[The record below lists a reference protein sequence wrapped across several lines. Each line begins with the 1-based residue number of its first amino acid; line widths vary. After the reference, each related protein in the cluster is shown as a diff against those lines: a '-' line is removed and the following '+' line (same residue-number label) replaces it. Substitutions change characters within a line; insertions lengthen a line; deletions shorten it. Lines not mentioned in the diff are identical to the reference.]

1 MDNLNV
7 SLRRPPP
14 ERRTAGAERKEH
26 MSTVELRLR
35 NFLIGVA
42 IFLLGTGSFIGSVH
56 AQEVLKVG
64 VLGVMSGPA
73 ASWGLV
79 NKYCA
84 ETSAQ
89 LHNEQGGVEIG
100 GKKYK
105 IEIVPIDD
113 KNDPKLAVSG
123 AERLTKQEGIHY
135 IIGPN
140 VDTTA
145 ASIQPVAEAAGAIYF
160 PYAFQKTLYTP
171 PHGNAVLGMI
181 ASYQA
186 GPIIY
191 KYLMDKKGVKSVSF
205 VARNE
210 SDPLN
215 QRDEGVQA
223 AKKLG
228 LEVKSSDDTY
238 EPGTTDFFPV
248 MSRVVDKGADLIV
261 LSGVAPADAPLLI
274 KAARELDF
282 KGTLATETAQD
293 IKILNEVAG
302 TAADGFICV
311 GGASTPE
318 LRSDDMQKFADRYKK
333 VAGEW
338 NDEAGTKVY
347 ALEIILATL
356 QKAGPEAINNIELF
370 KKAIPDFSMK
380 NPFIKE
386 DKQLKYVGAAYFT
399 QPRQIGVP
407 MVVNQVSG
415 DKFQT
420 LFVGSVE

>member
-1 MDNLNV
+1 MTTPSV
-7 SLRRPPP
+7 TRR
-14 ERRTAGAERKEH
+14 GW
-26 MSTVELRLR
+26 L
-35 NFLIGVA
+35 
-42 IFLLGTGSFIGSVH
+42 LLGASALAGMAMAGPASAEG
-56 AQEVLKVG
+56 VLKIG

-84 ETSAQ
+84 EATAQ
-89 LHNEQGGVEIG
+89 MWNEKGGVEIG
-100 GKKYK
+100 GEKYK
-105 IEIVPIDD
+105 IQIVAVDD
-113 KNDPKLAVSG
+113 KNDPKLSVSG
-123 AERLTKQEGIHY
+123 AERLTQQEGIHY

-145 ASIQPVAEAAGAIYF
+145 ASVRPVAEKNGAIYF
-160 PYAFQKTLYTP
+160 PYAFSKSLYTP
-171 PHGNAVLGMI
+171 PAGNAILGMI

-191 KYLMDKKGVKSVSF
+191 KYLMDNKGVKKVAF

-215 QRDEGVQA
+215 QRDEGVAA
-223 AKKLG
+223 AKQLG
-228 LEVKSSDDTY
+228 LEVVSSEDTY
-238 EPGTTDFFPV
+238 EPGTSDFFPV
-248 MSRVVDKGADLIV
+248 MSKVVGGGPDLIV

-274 KAARELDF
+274 KTARELGF
-282 KGTLATETAQD
+282 EGTLSTETAQD
-293 IKILNEVAG
+293 AKIIGEVAG
-302 TAADGFICV
+302 EAANGFISV

-318 LRSDDMQKFADRYKK
+318 IRSPYMEEFAKRYEQ

-356 QKAGPEAINNIELF
+356 QKTGKAGIDDVSAF
-370 KKAIPDFSMK
+370 KQAVDSFSMK
-380 NPFIKE
+380 NPFLKE
-386 DKQLKYVGAAYFT
+386 EAELKYVGTAYFG
-399 QPRQIGVP
+399 QKRQIGVP
-407 MVVNQVSG
+407 MVVNEYRDG
-415 DKFQT
+415 GFKT

>member
-1 MDNLNV
+1 MRIMQFY
-7 SLRRPPP
+7 RRQFP
-14 ERRTAGAERKEH
+14 
-26 MSTVELRLR
+26 
-35 NFLIGVA
+35 IGIVLVA
-42 IFLLGTGSFIGSVH
+42 LGSVCFSGSLL
-56 AQEVLKVG
+56 AEDVLKIG

-73 ASWGLV
+73 ASLGLV

-84 ETSAQ
+84 QTSAQ
-89 LHNEQGGVEIG
+89 LYDEQGGFEIA

-105 IEIVPIDD
+105 IEIVAIDD

-123 AERLTKQEGIHY
+123 CERLTKQEGIHY

-145 ASIQPVAEAAGAIYF
+145 ASVQPVAEASGAIYF
-160 PYAFQKTLYTP
+160 PYAFQKSLYSP

-191 KYLMDKKGVKSVSF
+191 KYLMDKKAVKSVSF
-205 VARNE
+205 IARNE
-210 SDPLN
+210 SDPLD
-215 QRDEGVQA
+215 QRDQGVQA

-228 LEVKSSDDTY
+228 LEIKSSNDTY

-248 MSRVVDKGADLIV
+248 ISRVVSNGADLIV

-274 KAARELDF
+274 KSARELGF
-282 KGTLATETAQD
+282 KGILSTETAQD

-302 TAADGFICV
+302 SAAEGFISV

-318 LRSDDMQKFADRYKK
+318 IRSPEMENFAERYKK

-347 ALEIILATL
+347 ALEIILQTL
-356 QKAGPEAINNIELF
+356 RKAGPEAISNVELF
-370 KKAIPDFSMK
+370 KKAMDDFSMK
-380 NPFIKE
+380 NPFLKE
-386 DKQLKYVGAAYFT
+386 DKPLKYVGTAYFS

-407 MVVNQVSG
+407 MVVNEVKG
-415 DKFQT
+415 GKFET

>member
-1 MDNLNV
+1 MVNRA
-7 SLRRPPP
+7 SLTFRSALLA
-14 ERRTAGAERKEH
+14 TAVAVAGTLAFAGAAAAE
-26 MSTVELRLR
+26 
-35 NFLIGVA
+35 N
-42 IFLLGTGSFIGSVH
+42 
-56 AQEVLKVG
+56 VLKIG

-84 ETSAQ
+84 EATAQ
-89 LHNEQGGVEIG
+89 MINEKGGADIG
-100 GKKYK
+100 GEKYRV
-105 IEIVPIDD
+105 EVVSIDD
-113 KNDPKLAVSG
+113 KNDPKLTVSG
-123 AERLTKQEGIHY
+123 AERLTSEGIRY

-145 ASIQPVAEAAGAIYF
+145 ASIQPVVEAKGAISI
-160 PYAFQKTLYTP
+160 PYAFSKALYTP
-171 PHGNAVLGMI
+171 PHGNQILGMI

-191 KYLMDKKGVKSVSF
+191 KYLIDNRGVKSVSF
-205 VARNE
+205 IARNE

-215 QRDEGVQA
+215 QRDEGVEA

-228 LEVKSSDDTY
+228 LKIVSSSDTY

-248 MSRVVDKGADLIV
+248 MSKIVRGKPDLIV
-261 LSGVAPADAPLLI
+261 LSGVAPGDAPLLL
-274 KAARELDF
+274 KSARELGF
-282 KGTLATETAQD
+282 KGVLSTETAQD
-293 IKILNEVAG
+293 IKVLTEVAG
-302 TAADGFICV
+302 QAAEGFISV

-318 LRSDDMQKFADRYKK
+318 IRSPYMEEFIKRYTK

-347 ALEIILATL
+347 ALEMILATL
-356 QKAGPEAINNIELF
+356 QKAGKEAISNVDAF
-370 KKAIPDFSMK
+370 KAAIPSFEMK
-380 NPFIKE
+380 NPFLKG
-386 DKQLKYVGAAYFT
+386 DKPLRYVGAAYFQ

-407 MVVNQVSG
+407 LVVTEVRKG
-415 DKFQT
+415 KFET

>member
-1 MDNLNV
+1 MKIIQFHRRQFLNGIV
-7 SLRRPPP
+7 L
-14 ERRTAGAERKEH
+14 
-26 MSTVELRLR
+26 
-35 NFLIGVA
+35 VA
-42 IFLLGTGSFIGSVH
+42 LGSVLFSGSLL
-56 AQEVLKVG
+56 AEDVLKIG

-84 ETSAQ
+84 QTSAQ
-89 LHNEQGGVEIG
+89 LYNEQGGFEIG

-105 IEIVPIDD
+105 IDVVAVDD

-123 AERLTKQEGIHY
+123 CERLTKQDGIHY

-145 ASIQPVAEAAGAIYF
+145 TSVQPVAEASGAIYF
-160 PYAFQKTLYTP
+160 PYAFQKSLYSP

-191 KYLMDKKGVKSVSF
+191 KYLMEKKGVKSVSF
-205 VARNE
+205 IARNE

-223 AKKLG
+223 AKKLS
-228 LEVKSSDDTY
+228 LQIKSSNDTY

-248 MSRVVDKGADLIV
+248 MSRVVSNGADLIV
-261 LSGVAPADAPLLI
+261 LSGVAPADAPLLL
-274 KAARELDF
+274 KSARELGF
-282 KGTLATETAQD
+282 KGILSTETAQD

-302 TAADGFICV
+302 PAAEGFISV

-318 LRSDDMQKFADRYKK
+318 IRSPEMEKFAARYTK

-347 ALEIILATL
+347 ALEIILQTL
-356 QKAGPEAINNIELF
+356 RTAGPEAINNVDLF
-370 KKAIPDFSMK
+370 KRAMDSFSMK
-380 NPFIKE
+380 NPFLKE
-386 DKQLKYVGAAYFT
+386 DKPLKYVGTAYFS
-399 QPRQIGVP
+399 QARQIGVP
-407 MVVNQVSG
+407 MVVNEVKG
-415 DKFQT
+415 GKFQT

>member
-1 MDNLNV
+1 MQFY
-7 SLRRPPP
+7 RRQFP
-14 ERRTAGAERKEH
+14 
-26 MSTVELRLR
+26 
-35 NFLIGVA
+35 IGIVLVA
-42 IFLLGTGSFIGSVH
+42 LGSVCFSGSLL
-56 AQEVLKVG
+56 AEDVLKIG

-84 ETSAQ
+84 QTSAQ
-89 LHNEQGGVEIG
+89 LYDEQGGFEIA

-105 IEIVPIDD
+105 IEIVAIDD

-123 AERLTKQEGIHY
+123 CERLTKQEGIHY

-145 ASIQPVAEAAGAIYF
+145 ASVQPVAEASGAIYF
-160 PYAFQKTLYTP
+160 PYAFQKSLYSP

-191 KYLMDKKGVKSVSF
+191 KYLMDKKAVKSVSF
-205 VARNE
+205 IARNE
-210 SDPLN
+210 SDPLD
-215 QRDEGVQA
+215 QRDQGVQA

-228 LEVKSSDDTY
+228 LEIKSSNDTY

-248 MSRVVDKGADLIV
+248 ISRVVSNGADLIV

-274 KAARELDF
+274 KSARELGF
-282 KGTLATETAQD
+282 KGILSTETAQD

-302 TAADGFICV
+302 SAAEGFISV

-318 LRSDDMQKFADRYKK
+318 IRSPEMENFAERYKK

-347 ALEIILATL
+347 ALEIILQTL
-356 QKAGPEAINNIELF
+356 RKAGPEAISNVELF
-370 KKAIPDFSMK
+370 KKAMDDFSMK
-380 NPFIKE
+380 NPFLKE
-386 DKQLKYVGAAYFT
+386 DKPLKYVGTAYFS

-407 MVVNQVSG
+407 MVVNEVKG
-415 DKFQT
+415 GKFET

>member
-1 MDNLNV
+1 MIGLDFAAALAPFPGV
-7 SLRRPPP
+7 DRAWGKQEPMRIFQLCRRQFPIALVALGLVCFSSSLH
-14 ERRTAGAERKEH
+14 AED
-26 MSTVELRLR
+26 
-35 NFLIGVA
+35 
-42 IFLLGTGSFIGSVH
+42 
-56 AQEVLKVG
+56 VLKIG

-84 ETSAQ
+84 QTSAE
-89 LHNEQGGVEIG
+89 LYNERGGFEIG

-105 IEIVPIDD
+105 IDIVAIDD

-123 AERLTKQEGIHY
+123 CERLTKQEGIHY

-145 ASIQPVAEAAGAIYF
+145 ASVQPVAEASGAIYF
-160 PYAFQKTLYTP
+160 PYAFQKSLYSP

-191 KYLMDKKGVKSVSF
+191 KYLMDKRGVKSVSF

-215 QRDEGVQA
+215 QRDQGVQA

-228 LEVKSSDDTY
+228 LEIKSSNDTY

-248 MSRVVDKGADLIV
+248 LSRVVGNGADLIV

-274 KAARELDF
+274 KSARELGF
-282 KGTLATETAQD
+282 KGILSTETAQD

-302 TAADGFICV
+302 SAAEGFISV

-318 LRSDDMQKFADRYKK
+318 IRSPERENFVERYKK

-347 ALEIILATL
+347 ALEMILQTL
-356 QKAGPEAINNIELF
+356 RKVGPEAISNVELF
-370 KKAIPDFSMK
+370 KKAMDDFSMK
-380 NPFIKE
+380 NPFLKA
-386 DKQLKYVGAAYFT
+386 DKPLKYVGTAYFS

-407 MVVNQVSG
+407 MVVNEVKDG
-415 DKFQT
+415 KFQT